1 MRMIEYPR
9 LLYMA
14 NRMLHFDRHILKT
27 EEYEGRT
34 KMKEE
39 NANRFSDDDTLFD
52 NYSPQI
58 KRILLEAIKDKR
70 APQVLSYSP

>member
-27 EEYEGRT
+27 EAYEGRT